1 MLACANHI
9 CNFSH
14 SRDRELQIATIE
26 QTTSNHHHFSERDAG
41 KSYLLETYL
50 NGIHPNNVENNHHD
64 PIIAKETTTGN
75 SDSGVHTEDATT
87 TPELGISPTHNTDAD
102 NEDADNNNAP
112 HDLIGKQQFLK
123 RKKATTEMAPQSTS
137 KRNQH
142 HRHHHT
148 KRKHHTT
155 SKRETKL
162 LKDHECSKE
171 FLASINVASSSGTA
185 DVSDNDGCSSNDECD
200 CKDDNN
206 CVRHQVMAMQKLVV
220 VNKHLQ
226 REEELL
232 VRLMAKVR
240 KYECDMPDMSAVQI
254 RTAIEQVNRNITC
267 TGAEL
272 HRMEMEMEN
281 FGELLSVKSDVVNRL
296 SHELEQLEIDE
307 NVCGDATAMATT
319 RYRLPDDVILRQAPL
334 YFQKDDCGIAAINL
348 HCDQRNA
355 NKFAATGMDN
365 AKVGPKKLLNEF
377 CKDQELLTYDSAL
390 LGTLV

>member
-1 MLACANHI
+1 M
-9 CNFSH
+9 FPFR
-14 SRDRELQIATIE
+14 RDRELQIATIE
-26 QTTSNHHHFSERDAG
+26 QTTSNHHRLNENDAG

-50 NGIHPNNVENNHHD
+50 NGIHPNSVDNNRPD
-64 PIIAKETTTGN
+64 PIIAKETTTVN
-75 SDSGVHTEDATT
+75 SDSGVHTEDATPT
-87 TPELGISPTHNTDAD
+87 ISPTHNTDAD
-102 NEDADNNNAP
+102 NEDADNNTDTN
-112 HDLIGKQQFLK
+112 GKHQLLK
-123 RKKATTEMAPQSTS
+123 RNKATMEMAQSTSS

-171 FLASINVASSSGTA
+171 FLASIKHASSSGTA
-185 DVSDNDGCSSNDECD
+185 DVSDNEDDACSDESNTD
-200 CKDDNN
+200 CS
-206 CVRHQVMAMQKLVV
+206 RQQVMALQKLVA

-240 KYECDMPDMSAVQI
+240 KYECDMPDNMSAVQI
-254 RTAIEQVNRNITC
+254 RGAIEQVNRNITIS
-267 TGAEL
+267 GDEL
-272 HRMEMEMEN
+272 HRMEMEIEN
-281 FGELLSVKSDVVNRL
+281 FGELLSVKSDVVHRL
-296 SHELEQLEIDE
+296 SRELEQLEIGE
-307 NVCGDATAMATT
+307 NVSGTVAPPLAAVATATAAV

-334 YFQKDDCGIAAINL
+334 YFQKDDCGIAAVNL
-348 HCDQRNA
+348 HCDQRNV

-377 CKDQELLTYDSAL
+377 RKDQELLVTYAMAGDSAL